1 MEERISGRKPNYGF
15 FSRLTYGVGEIFG
28 GGCFVIINA
37 FFLVFLTDALGMNP
51 VLAGTIPMIGK
62 IWDAITDPIMGNIV
76 ERTKSKYGAKRF
88 YIMVGSIASAITF
101 VLMWINIHSPSMTA
115 NYVFYLVMYC
125 LFNTG
130 FTVLSVPYNGLLPDM
145 MDDYAMRAKFSNM
158 RMVFSTLGAAI
169 CGLVPGM
176 LIKQTFD
183 PSQYMSCMLL
193 FGAIFFVCSITV
205 FFGTWEKQ
213 KEPVKM
219 TLLESFTQAA
229 SVFRSRAFLV
239 FLGLYLFGQG
249 GMDVV
254 SGMSVYYVQ
263 HALGAYGKHVLIFSS
278 LQLPWYVVILGVLML
293 SQLVGMLIFGPV
305 MSKTSKKLAILI
317 AAPVR
322 LAGSIGLLF
331 FSHHGAPLIPIL
343 ALAALI
349 GLGNA
354 GSLTG
359 IFAVMADMTDVDELI
374 TSIRRPGIVSS
385 MATFIRKIAS
395 GFSVAIIGFMLTAV
409 HYNETLANAGLEQT
423 AATQHGIGICFVL
436 APAIMSALLLVCAVL
451 FPVTDK
457 EFKMVQKDIARRKGT
472 EESLASEEEKAA
484 LRRVTG
490 FAYEDLWSPLN
501 ATLKKKG

>member
-1 MEERISGRKPNYGF
+1 MKERISGRTPSYGF
-15 FSRLTYGVGEIFG
+15 FSRVVYGIGEFFG
-28 GGCFVIINA
+28 GGCFVIINS
-37 FFLVFLTDALGMNP
+37 FFAVFLTKALGMP
-51 VLAGTIPMIGK
+51 PALAGTIPMVGK
-62 IWDAITDPIMGNIV
+62 IWDAITDPIMGNITD
-76 ERTKSKYGAKRF
+76 RTSSRFGPKRF
-88 YIMVGSIASAITF
+88 YILIGSIVSAVTF
-101 VLMWINIHSPSMTA
+101 VLMWLRVSTPSVALM
-115 NYVFYLVMYC
+115 YVFYIVMYC
-125 LFNTG
+125 LFSTG
-130 FTVLSVPYNGLLPDM
+130 FTIFSVPYSGLLPDM
-145 MDDYAMRAKFSNM
+145 MDDYTMRSKFSNM
-158 RMVFSTLGAAI
+158 RMVWSTLGAMV
-169 CGLVPGM
+169 CGIVPTFM
-176 LIKQTFD
+176 IKDNLD
-183 PSQYMSCMLL
+183 PASYLRCALL
-193 FGAIFFVCSITV
+193 FGVLFFFTSITV

-213 KEPVKM
+213 KEPVRSTM
-219 TLLESFTQAA
+219 RESFPQAV
-229 SVFRSRAFLV
+229 SVFKNRSFRL
-239 FLGLYLFGQG
+239 FLGLYLFGQC
-249 GMDVV
+249 GMDFI
-254 SGMSVYYVQ
+254 SGMAVYYVQ
-263 HALGAYGKHVLIFSS
+263 HALGAYPAYYI
-278 LQLPWYVVILGVLML
+278 PILAVLMIA
-293 SQLVGMLIFGPV
+293 QFVGMLIFGPV

-322 LAGSIGLLF
+322 LVGVLGLLA
-331 FSHHGAPLIPIL
+331 FSHHGAPLVPIL

-359 IFAVMADMTDVDELI
+359 IFAIMADMTDVDELI

>member
-15 FSRLTYGVGEIFG
+15 FSRFTYGVGEIFG

-51 VLAGTIPMIGK
+51 VLAGTIPMIGN

-76 ERTKSKYGAKRF
+76 ERTRSKYGPKRF
-88 YIMVGSIASAITF
+88 YILVGSIASAITF
-101 VLMWINIHSPSMTA
+101 VTMWINIHAPSMWA
-115 NYVFYLVMYC
+115 NYAFYLVMYC

-145 MDDYAMRAKFSNM
+145 MDDYAVRAKFSNL
-158 RMVFSTLGAAI
+158 RRVFSTLGAAI

-176 LIKQTFD
+176 LIKQHND
-183 PSQYMSCMLL
+183 PSQYIHCMLL
-193 FGAIFFVCSITV
+193 FGILFFVCSMAV
-205 FFGTWEKQ
+205 FFGSWEKQ

-219 TLLESFTQAA
+219 TLGESFTQAA
-229 SVFRSRAFLV
+229 SVFRSRSFLV

-249 GMDVV
+249 GMDFI
-254 SGMSVYYVQ
+254 SGMAVYYVRES
-263 HALGAYGKHVLIFSS
+263 LGNYGYYI
-278 LQLPWYVVILGVLML
+278 PILAVLMVF
-293 SQLVGMLIFGPV
+293 QLIGMLIFGPV

-322 LAGSIGLLF
+322 LVGVLGLLF
-331 FSHHGAPLIPIL
+331 FSRHGAPLVPIL

-359 IFAVMADMTDVDELI
+359 IFAIMADMTDVDELI

-395 GFSVAIIGFMLTAV
+395 GISVAIIGFMLTAV
-409 HYNETLANAGLEQT
+409 HYDEVLANAGVEQT

-436 APAIMSALLLVCAVL
+436 APAVMSALLLICAWL

-457 EFKMVQKDIARRKGT
+457 EFRMVQKDIARRKGEET
-472 EESLASEEEKAA
+472 EPATEEEKAA
-484 LRRVTG
+484 LEKVTG
-490 FAYEDLWSPLN
+490 FEYDRLWSPLN
-501 ATLKKKG
+501 ATLKKEI

>member
-1 MEERISGRKPNYGF
+1 MEEKISGRKPNYGF

-28 GGCFVIINA
+28 GGCFLIINA
-37 FFLVFLTDALGMNP
+37 FFIVFLTDALGMDP
-51 VLAGTIPMIGK
+51 VLAGTIPTIGK

-76 ERTKSKYGAKRF
+76 ERTKSKYGPKRF
-88 YIMVGSIASAITF
+88 YILVGSIASAVTF
-101 VLMWINIHSPSMTA
+101 VLMWINIHAPSMTA

-145 MDDYAMRAKFSNM
+145 MDDYAARAKFSNM

-176 LIKQTFD
+176 LIKQTYD
-183 PSQYMSCMLL
+183 PSQYMTCMLL
-193 FGAIFFVCSITV
+193 FGALFFVCSITV

-229 SVFRSRAFLV
+229 SVFRSRSFLL

-249 GMDVV
+249 GMDFI
-254 SGMSVYYVQ
+254 SSMSVYYVQ
-263 HALGAYGKHVLIFSS
+263 HTLGAYPAYYI
-278 LQLPWYVVILGVLML
+278 PILAVLMIA
-293 SQLVGMLIFGPV
+293 QLVGMLIFGPV
-305 MSKTSKKLAILI
+305 MSKTSKKLAIVI

-322 LAGSIGLLF
+322 LVGVLGLLA
-331 FSHHGAPLIPIL
+331 FSHHGAPLVPIL

-359 IFAVMADMTDVDELI
+359 IFAIMADMTDIDELI

-395 GFSVAIIGFMLTAV
+395 GLSASIIGFMLAAV
-409 HYNETLANAGLEQT
+409 HYDVEIAKFGLEQT
-423 AATQHGIGICFVL
+423 AATQHGIGICYVL
-436 APAIMSALLLVCAVL
+436 APAIMSALLLVCALL

-457 EFKMVQKDIARRKGT
+457 EFKMVQKDVARRKGEDAT
-472 EESLASEEEKAA
+472 KATEEEKAA
-484 LRRVTG
+484 LKRVTG
-490 FAYEDLWSPLN
+490 FDYDRLWDPHN
-501 ATLKKKG
+501 AGQKKQS

>member
-1 MEERISGRKPNYGF
+1 MEERISGKKPSYGF

-28 GGCFVIINA
+28 GGCFVIINT

-51 VLAGTIPMIGK
+51 ILAGTIPTIGK
-62 IWDAITDPIMGNIV
+62 IWDAITDPIMGNIC
-76 ERTKSKYGAKRF
+76 ERTRSKYGPKRF
-88 YIMVGSIASAITF
+88 YILVGSIASAITF
-101 VLMWINIHSPSMTA
+101 VTMWINIHAPSMAT
-115 NYVFYLVMYC
+115 NYIFYLVMYC

-145 MDDYAMRAKFSNM
+145 MDDYAVRAKFSNM

-183 PSQYMSCMLL
+183 ASQYMKCMLL
-193 FGAIFFVCSITV
+193 FGVLFFVCSITV

-219 TLLESFTQAA
+219 TLGESFTQAA
-229 SVFRSRAFLV
+229 SVFRSRSFLI

-249 GMDVV
+249 GMDFVT
-254 SGMSVYYVQ
+254 GMAVYYVKD
-263 HALGAYGKHVLIFSS
+263 ALGAYPSYYTPILAVLI
-278 LQLPWYVVILGVLML
+278 GA
-293 SQLVGMLIFGPV
+293 QLVGMLVFGPV
-305 MSKTSKKLAILI
+305 MSKTSKKLAIVI

-322 LAGSIGLLF
+322 LVGVLGLLF
-331 FSHHGAPLIPIL
+331 FSHHGTPLVPIL

-359 IFAVMADMTDVDELI
+359 IFAIMADMTDIDELI

-395 GFSVAIIGFMLTAV
+395 GLSVSIIGFMLAAV
-409 HYNETLANAGLEQT
+409 HYDEALANAGLEQA

-436 APAIMSALLLVCAVL
+436 APAIMSALLLICAVL
-451 FPVTDK
+451 FPVTEK
-457 EFKMVQKDIARRKGT
+457 EFKLVRKEVARRRGEDAT
-472 EESLASEEEKAA
+472 EATEEEKAA
-484 LRRVTG
+484 LKKVTG
-490 FAYEDLWSPLN
+490 FAYEDLWNPLN
-501 ATLKKKG
+501 ATLKKKKS

>member
-76 ERTKSKYGAKRF
+76 ERTRSKYGPKRF
-88 YIMVGSIASAITF
+88 YILVGSIASAVTF

-115 NYVFYLVMYC
+115 NYIFYLVMYC

-145 MDDYAMRAKFSNM
+145 MDDYAVRARFSNM

-176 LIKQTFD
+176 LIKQTYD

-193 FGAIFFVCSITV
+193 FGALFFVVSITV

-229 SVFRSRAFLV
+229 SVFRSRSFLI

-249 GMDVV
+249 GMDFIT
-254 SGMSVYYVQ
+254 GMAVYYVRESLGNYEGYYTLILA
-263 HALGAYGKHVLIFSS
+263 ALIAA
-278 LQLPWYVVILGVLML
+278 
-293 SQLVGMLIFGPV
+293 QLVGMLIFGPV

-322 LAGSIGLLF
+322 LAGVLGLLA
-331 FSHHGAPLIPIL
+331 FSHHGAPLVPIL

-359 IFAVMADMTDVDELI
+359 IFAIMADMTDVDELI
-374 TSIRRPGIVSS
+374 TSIRRPGIVSG

-395 GFSVAIIGFMLTAV
+395 GLSVTIIGFMLSAV
-409 HYNETLANAGLEQT
+409 HYNEEIAKAGLEQT

-436 APAIMSALLLVCAVL
+436 APAIMSALLLVCALL

-457 EFKMVQKDIARRKGT
+457 EFKLVRKDIARRKGS
-472 EESLASEEEKAA
+472 EEGEASEEEKAA
-484 LRRVTG
+484 LKKVTG
-490 FAYEDLWSPLN
+490 FDYENLWNPLN

>member
-1 MEERISGRKPNYGF
+1 MEEKISGRKPRYGF
-15 FSRLTYGVGEIFG
+15 LNRLTYGVGEIFG

-76 ERTKSKYGAKRF
+76 ERTRSKYGPKRF
-88 YIMVGSIASAITF
+88 YILVGSIASAVTF
-101 VLMWINIHSPSMTA
+101 VLMWINIHASSMTA
-115 NYVFYLVMYC
+115 NYIFYLVMYC

-169 CGLVPGM
+169 CGLVPGK
-176 LIKQTFD
+176 LITQHND
-183 PSQYMSCMLL
+183 ASQYLSCMLI
-193 FGAIFFVCSITV
+193 FGVLFFVVSIAV

-229 SVFRSRAFLV
+229 SVFRSRAFLI

-249 GMDVV
+249 GMDFIT
-254 SGMSVYYVQ
+254 GMAVYYVRESLGNYEGYYTLILA
-263 HALGAYGKHVLIFSS
+263 ALIAA
-278 LQLPWYVVILGVLML
+278 
-293 SQLVGMLIFGPV
+293 QLVGMLIFGPV
-305 MSKTSKKLAILI
+305 MSKTSKKMAILI

-322 LAGSIGLLF
+322 LAGVLGLLA
-331 FSHHGAPLIPIL
+331 FSHHGAPLVPIL

-359 IFAVMADMTDVDELI
+359 IFAIMADMTDVDELI
-374 TSIRRPGIVSS
+374 TSIRRPGIVSG

-395 GFSVAIIGFMLTAV
+395 GLSVAIIGFMLSAV
-409 HYNETLANAGLEQT
+409 HYNEEIANAGLEQT

-436 APAIMSALLLVCAVL
+436 APAIMSALLLICAWI

-457 EFKMVQKDIARRKGT
+457 EFKLVQKDIARRKGT
-472 EESLASEEEKAA
+472 EEGEPTAEEKKA
-484 LRRVTG
+484 LEKVTG
-490 FAYEDLWSPLN
+490 FAYDALWKTEN
-501 ATLKKKG
+501 AGLKR

>member
-1 MEERISGRKPNYGF
+1 MEEKISGRKPNYGF

-37 FFLVFLTDALGMNP
+37 FFIVFLTDALGMNAA
-51 VLAGTIPMIGK
+51 LAGTIPMIGK
-62 IWDAITDPIMGNIV
+62 IWDAITDPIMGV
-76 ERTKSKYGAKRF
+76 
-88 YIMVGSIASAITF
+88 
-101 VLMWINIHSPSMTA
+101 
-115 NYVFYLVMYC
+115 VMYC

-176 LIKQTFD
+176 IIKQTND
-183 PSQYMSCMLL
+183 PSQYMKCMLL
-193 FGAIFFVCSITV
+193 FGVLFFVCSIAV

-213 KEPVKM
+213 KEPVKT
-219 TLLESFTQAA
+219 TLGESFTQAA
-229 SVFRSRAFLV
+229 SVFRSRSFLI

-249 GMDVV
+249 GMDFI
-254 SGMSVYYVQ
+254 SGMAVYYVQ
-263 HALGAYGKHVLIFSS
+263 HALGAYPSYYI
-278 LQLPWYVVILGVLML
+278 PILAVLMVA
-293 SQLVGMLIFGPV
+293 QLVGMLIFGPV
-305 MSKTSKKLAILI
+305 MSKTSKKLAIVI

-322 LAGSIGLLF
+322 LVGVLGLLA
-331 FSHHGAPLIPIL
+331 FSHHGAPLVPIL

-359 IFAVMADMTDVDELI
+359 IFAIMADMTDIDELI

-395 GFSVAIIGFMLTAV
+395 GLSVAIIGFMLTAV
-409 HYNETLANAGLEQT
+409 HYDEALANAGLEQA
-423 AATQHGIGICFVL
+423 AATQHGIGICYVL
-436 APAIMSALLLVCAVL
+436 APAIMSALLLVCAWI

-472 EESLASEEEKAA
+472 ETEAVTEEEKAA
-484 LRRVTG
+484 LEKVTG
-490 FAYEDLWSPLN
+490 FSYDKLWNPGN
-501 ATLKKKG
+501 AGLKGKR

>member
-1 MEERISGRKPNYGF
+1 MNEKISGRKPNYSF

-37 FFLVFLTDALGMNP
+37 FFLVFLTDALGLP
-51 VLAGTIPMIGK
+51 PLLAGIIPFIGK
-62 IWDAITDPIMGNIV
+62 VWDAITDPIMGNIC
-76 ERTKSKYGAKRF
+76 ERTKSKYGPKRF
-88 YIMVGSIASAITF
+88 YIMVGSIASAVTF
-101 VLMWINIHSPSMTA
+101 VLMWINIHSSSTWA
-115 NYVFYLVMYC
+115 NFWFYTVMYC

-145 MDDYAMRAKFSNM
+145 MDDYAVRAKFSNM

-176 LIKQTFD
+176 IVKNTAD
-183 PSQYMSCMLL
+183 PSQYMKCMLL
-193 FGAIFFVCSITV
+193 FGVLFFVCSITV

-229 SVFRSRAFLV
+229 SVFRSRSFLV

-249 GMDVV
+249 GMDFI
-254 SGMSVYYVQ
+254 SGMAVYYVQ
-263 HALGAYGKHVLIFSS
+263 HALGAYPSYYM
-278 LQLPWYVVILGVLML
+278 PILAVLMVA
-293 SQLVGMLIFGPV
+293 QLVGMLIFGPV
-305 MSKTSKKLAILI
+305 MSKTSKKMAILI

-322 LAGSIGLLF
+322 LVGVLGLLA

-359 IFAVMADMTDVDELI
+359 IFAIMADMTDVDELI

-395 GFSVAIIGFMLTAV
+395 GFSVTIIGAMLSAV
-409 HYNETLANAGLEQT
+409 HYSETLANAGLEQS
-423 AATQHGIGICFVL
+423 AATQHGIGVCFVL
-436 APAIMSALLLVCAVL
+436 APAIMSALLLICAVL

-457 EFKMVQKDIARRKGT
+457 EFKLVQKEIARRKGT
-472 EESLASEEEKAA
+472 DQSVATEEEKAA
-484 LRRVTG
+484 LQKVTG
-490 FAYEDLWSPLN
+490 FRYEDLWERTN
-501 ATLKKKG
+501 ATLKKKTKA